1 MISLQIIVN
10 YFLDLIDFFS
20 ILVMKIKRNFNFIDR
35 FATSINYNIVYIFY
49 PE

>member
-1 MISLQIIVN
+1 MISLQLIVN

-35 FATSINYNIVYIFY
+35 FATSINYKIVYIFY